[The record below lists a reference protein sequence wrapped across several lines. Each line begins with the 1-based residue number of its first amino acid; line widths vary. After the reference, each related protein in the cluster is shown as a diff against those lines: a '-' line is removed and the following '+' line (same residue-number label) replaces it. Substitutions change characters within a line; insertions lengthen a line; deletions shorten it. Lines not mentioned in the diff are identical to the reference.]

1 MKTNINPVNT
11 NQGRTMG
18 RHRYEDLEVYKRAV
32 DLAVEVSLRTRLYPD
47 FEKYSLTS
55 QTNRAVYSISNNIAE
70 GAGRNSDKEFD
81 QFLGIALGS
90 AFELDTQLVISNKL
104 NYIEESDFMK
114 VSKDLEAIHNMIFGL
129 KRSLKK

>member
-1 MKTNINPVNT
+1 
-11 NQGRTMG
+11 MG